1 MPRKEAG
8 PSYWDCIMPARLV
21 SIILSAGASGLTDL
35 HALWRL
41 TSLRVLEL
49 SQTDVN
55 DSGLQ
60 HLAAM
65 SQLTELSLYH
75 TEITGDALRRLAPLK
90 GLDSLYVSNTKFLH
104 HGLGH
109 IKVAGESSSPHL
121 WISRQCNEPSFVL
134 LSVSLCL
141 AAPLSPRRVHA
152 LSTKLSDRDVRAIM
166 VFLGRRLQE
175 LKLGTPV
182 IEGIACLR

>member
-1 MPRKEAG
+1 MVAWGYMHRKEAG
-8 PSYWDCIMPARLV
+8 PSHWDCIMPAYPL
-21 SIILSAGASGLTDL
+21 SMSLSAGASGLTDL
-35 HALWRL
+35 HGLWRL

-65 SQLTELSLYH
+65 TQLTELSLHH

-90 GLDSLYVSNTKFLH
+90 GLDSLNVSNAKFLH

-109 IKVAGESSSPHL
+109 IKGAGELSSPHPRIFSGTV
-121 WISRQCNEPSFVL
+121 ISL
-134 LSVSLCL
+134 LSFS
-141 AAPLSPRRVHA
+141 
-152 LSTKLSDRDVRAIM
+152 
-166 VFLGRRLQE
+166 
-175 LKLGTPV
+175 
-182 IEGIACLR
+182 

>member
-1 MPRKEAG
+1 MHCKEAG
-8 PSYWDCIMPARLV
+8 PSYWGCIMPARLV
-21 SIILSAGASGLTDL
+21 SMILSAGASGLTDL

-41 TSLRVLEL
+41 RSLRVLEL
-49 SQTDVN
+49 SETDIS

-90 GLDSLYVSNTKFLH
+90 GLDSLYVSNTKYLH

-109 IKVAGESSSPHL
+109 IKAAGESSSPHL
-121 WISRQCNEPSFVL
+121 WIS
-134 LSVSLCL
+134 
-141 AAPLSPRRVHA
+141 
-152 LSTKLSDRDVRAIM
+152 
-166 VFLGRRLQE
+166 
-175 LKLGTPV
+175 
-182 IEGIACLR
+182 